1 MNVSI
6 FQPGQNLGLEGN
18 LRRMLSFIEENKSN
32 LYVFPELYLTGYL
45 LRDNLYSQGLDRN
58 DEIFNSLKNKMRDK
72 KSTLIFGFPEKENGF
87 LYNSAMVIDE
97 NGKEYVYRKMQL
109 PNFGPFEEMIYFKP
123 GEETLVVPTSNGNIG
138 VEICYDIFF
147 PFITEDLAM
156 KGSKYIVNI
165 SASPVTS
172 RALFEMLIP
181 ARAVEN
187 TVFFIYNNW
196 GGVQRNIV
204 FWGGSTIV
212 SPRGL
217 IIKKAQYLK
226 EEKISEELDDNEIK
240 LARYFR
246 PVLRDLK
253 K

>member
-1 MNVSI
+1 MRISI
-6 FQPGQNLGLEGN
+6 YQPGKNLGLEGN
-18 LRRMLSFIEENKSN
+18 IRRMISFIKEKDAH

-45 LRDNLYSQGLDRN
+45 LRDDLYSQGIERDH
-58 DEIFNSLKNKMRDK
+58 EMFNVLKNVMKEK

-97 NGKEYVYRKMQL
+97 KGDTHIYRKMQL
-109 PNFGPFEEMIYFKP
+109 PNFGPFEELIYFKP
-123 GEETLVVPTSNGNIG
+123 GEETLTVPTSYGNIG
-138 VEICYDIFF
+138 IEICYDIFF
-147 PFITEDLAM
+147 PFITEDLAL
-156 KGSKYIVNI
+156 KGSRYIVNI

-172 RALFEMLIP
+172 RAMFEMLIP

-196 GGVQRNIV
+196 AGTQRNIV

-217 IIKKAQYLK
+217 ILKKAQYIK
-226 EEKISEELDDNEIK
+226 EEKLEEELDENEIK
-240 LARYFR
+240 LARFLR
-246 PVLRDLK
+246 PVLRDRK